1 MFLMSVTGGSPPL
14 PIPTTALT
22 NHFRSD
28 LGVTYSES
36 GLGLLLVSAWADQV
50 GSRDLS
56 EGTNKPTLV
65 ASQIDDHASIK
76 FDGTNDRLQDS
87 SGNIAQ
93 GFHLFTIIKQLDW
106 SQSDVLIGETTDYYN
121 PGLGQVA
128 SSSSAGGSV
137 SPNINII
144 LSGAPNTALVLDEW
158 HLVGAY
164 FNGSSSY
171 LAVDGTETGVG
182 GDVTAIFTGGLSLAC
197 RGSTA
202 FTEVEFAEVAI
213 YSSERTGTAL
223 ADIEAY
229 FADRYPSISIS

>member
-1 MFLMSVTGGSPPL
+1 MFLMSVPGGSPPL

-36 GLGLLLVSAWADQV
+36 GLGLLIVSAWADQV

-65 ASQIDDHASIK
+65 ASQIDDHASIR

-87 SGNIAQ
+87 SGDMAQ
-93 GFHLFTIIKQLDW
+93 GFHLFTILNQISWNDAAGG
-106 SQSDVLIGETTDYYN
+106 SMIIGETTDVNN
-121 PGLGQVA
+121 PALKQ
-128 SSSSAGGSV
+128 AGST
-137 SPNINII
+137 PNIKINTT
-144 LSGAPNTALVLDEW
+144 GTENTAATIGDW

-171 LAVDGTETGVG
+171 IAVDGTETGAAG
-182 GDVTAIFTGGLSLAC
+182 NITAAFSGGLSLAC
-197 RGSTA
+197 RAATA
-202 FTEVEFAEVAI
+202 FANVEFAEVAI

>member
-1 MFLMSVTGGSPPL
+1 MFLMSVPGGSPPL

-22 NHFRSD
+22 NHFRAD
-28 LGVTYSES
+28 LGVTDSS
-36 GLGLLLVSAWADQV
+36 GVSAWADQV

-56 EGTNKPTLV
+56 ESTNKPALV
-65 ASQIDDHASIK
+65 ASQIDGHASIK

-106 SQSDVLIGETTDYYN
+106 SQSDVLIGETTDYFN
-121 PGLGQVA
+121 PGLAQVA
-128 SSSSAGGSV
+128 SSSSGGGSV
-137 SPNINII
+137 SPNINIQ
-144 LSGAPNTALVLDEW
+144 LSGPPNTALVLDEW

-164 FNGSSSY
+164 FSGSASY
-171 LAVDGTETGVG
+171 LAVDGTETGTG
-182 GDVTAIFTGGLSLAC
+182 GIDSIFTGGLSLAC
-197 RGSTA
+197 RGATA